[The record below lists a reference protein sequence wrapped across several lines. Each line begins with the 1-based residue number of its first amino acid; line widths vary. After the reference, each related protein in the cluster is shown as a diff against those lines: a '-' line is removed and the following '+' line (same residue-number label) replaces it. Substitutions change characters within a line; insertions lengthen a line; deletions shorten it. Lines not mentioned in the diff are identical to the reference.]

1 VIFIKKEY
9 IMKKVIRLTEKD
21 LSRIVKRV
29 VNEDYRNSSE
39 LFDMEYRK
47 IIRGLHQVQQTA
59 ESGDGEQAAFI
70 TGNILMAMDR
80 LKSFVDEMRET
91 R

>member
-1 VIFIKKEY
+1 
-9 IMKKVIRLTEKD
+9 MKKIVRLTESD
-21 LSRIVKRV
+21 LSRIVRRV
-29 VNEDYRNSSE
+29 VNEDYRNASE
-39 LFDMEYRK
+39 LFDMEYIK

>member
-1 VIFIKKEY
+1 
-9 IMKKVIRLTEKD
+9 MKRIVRLTESD
-21 LSRIVKRV
+21 LARIVKRV
-29 VNEDYRNSSE
+29 VNEDYRNASE
-39 LFDMEYRK
+39 LFDMEFRK
-47 IIRGLHQVQQTA
+47 IIRGLHQTQQAA

-70 TGNILMAMDR
+70 TGNIMMSMDR

>member
-1 VIFIKKEY
+1 
-9 IMKKVIRLTEKD
+9 
-21 LSRIVKRV
+21 
-29 VNEDYRNSSE
+29 
-39 LFDMEYRK
+39 MEFRK
-47 IIRGLHQVQQTA
+47 IMRGLHQTQQAA

-70 TGNILMAMDR
+70 TGNIMMSMDR

>member
-1 VIFIKKEY
+1 
-9 IMKKVIRLTEKD
+9 MKKVVKLTEKD

-29 VNEDYRNSSE
+29 VNEDYRNASE

-47 IIRGLHQVQQTA
+47 IIRGLHQVKQTA
-59 ESGDGEQAAFI
+59 EDGDGEQAAFI
-70 TGNILMAMDR
+70 TGNILITMDR

>member
-1 VIFIKKEY
+1 
-9 IMKKVIRLTEKD
+9 MKRIVRLTESD
-21 LSRIVKRV
+21 LARIVKQV
-29 VNEDYRNSSE
+29 VNEDYRNASE
-39 LFDMEYRK
+39 LFDMEFRK
-47 IIRGLHQVQQTA
+47 IMRGLHQVQQTA

-70 TGNILMAMDR
+70 TGNIMMSMDR

>member
-1 VIFIKKEY
+1 
-9 IMKKVIRLTEKD
+9 MKRIIRLTEKD

-47 IIRGLHQVQQTA
+47 IISGLHQVQQTA

>member
-1 VIFIKKEY
+1 MKKIVKLTERDVSR
-9 IMKKVIRLTEKD
+9 ILKKVIK
-21 LSRIVKRV
+21 
-29 VNEDYRNSSE
+29 EDYKNASE

-47 IIRGLHQVQQTA
+47 IIRGLYQVQQSA

-70 TGNILMAMDR
+70 TGNIMMSMER
-80 LKSFVDEMRET
+80 LKSFVDEMKET

>member
-1 VIFIKKEY
+1 
-9 IMKKVIRLTEKD
+9 MKKVVKLTEKD

-29 VNEDYRNSSE
+29 VNEDYRNASE

-47 IIRGLHQVQQTA
+47 IIRGLHQAQQTA
-59 ESGDGEQAAFI
+59 EGGDGEQAAFI
-70 TGNILMAMDR
+70 IGNILITMDR